1 MAADN
6 PLGLSVPETT
16 YAPDNTF
23 FLDLKKIQTWLS
35 SLPMANIGETSRQV
49 FKTLV
54 ELNRLEVPN
63 LNRIKAVELFR
74 QPITY
79 ISKNLKKHYYDQP
92 FPLSARNQKVSVL
105 CREFHSELANSYK
118 HIITNIVSE
127 GREEVDQRL
136 LIIAAHQALYYLH
149 STLRHS
155 ALVYNPYPKNVWR
168 EIHRLY
174 SYVAENKIEAIKVKE
189 NVDKDKEGISSTIT
203 DLYKRSLLLAMI
215 PPYKLRQREIDQLF
229 QQLPKYASHLRLV
242 NPQQQETKD
251 TLFVVLNDSDEPPL
265 HSSLNT
271 ASLTEVS
278 RVIDTAPLVEVL
290 EKEIKDMAQ
299 EKDGKAMSGPIS
311 RSTLEKMISSL
322 GTAPQR
328 KFVRTRLNF
337 ELDIAVSLTA
347 IHALILEHTQNGTES
362 ENGPEVQEEIT
373 LTITPL
379 DQPFEDTGF
388 VTDDTEDAWSGET
401 TFPSPWTQASE
412 EKTYE
417 TFHCRTFN
425 ESAGGY
431 CIDLS
436 GRDAPKIRVGEL
448 VGIQSTSDKSQFSIG
463 VVRWMKNLPIVGLEF
478 GIEVISLDAF
488 PASVNHTNKTGSLAA
503 KQDALLLPQQK
514 ASKQPN
520 SIIVPALPY
529 NVDDTLALEDAE
541 GKRTIQLTKL
551 VEITGSFARFQ
562 FTHQD
567 TIETER
573 PKTEEKKKE
582 EDTDFDKI
590 WEIL

>member
-1 MAADN
+1 MASDN

-74 QPITY
+74 QPIGY
-79 ISKNLKKHYYDQP
+79 ISRNLKKHYYDQP

-118 HIITNIVSE
+118 HIITNIINE
-127 GREEVDQRL
+127 GREESDQRL
-136 LIIAAHQALYYLH
+136 LIIAIHQALYYLH

-155 ALVYNPYPKNVWR
+155 ALVYNTYPKNVWK
-168 EIHRLY
+168 EIHLLY
-174 SYVAENKIEAIKVKE
+174 SYASKNNIDGIKVKE
-189 NVDKDKEGISSTIT
+189 NTDKKEATSTIT
-203 DLYKRSLLLAMI
+203 DLYKRSLLLAMT
-215 PPYKLRQREIDQLF
+215 PPHKLRQREIDHLF
-229 QQLPKYASHLRLV
+229 EKLPEYASHLQLAG
-242 NPQQQETKD
+242 PQEQGAKD
-251 TLFVVLNDSDEPPL
+251 TMFVVPVDSDEPPL
-265 HSSLNT
+265 HTSLHT
-271 ASLTEVS
+271 APLTEVS
-278 RVIDTAPLVEVL
+278 RVVYTASLVKHLQAELKSMSKAGEDSDSIFAQLSKPLL
-290 EKEIKDMAQ
+290 EKLI
-299 EKDGKAMSGPIS
+299 
-311 RSTLEKMISSL
+311 LSL

-328 KFVRTRLNF
+328 KFVRTKLNF
-337 ELDIAVSLTA
+337 ELDIAVGLTP
-347 IHALILEHTQNGTES
+347 IHALILEHTKSNE
-362 ENGPEVQEEIT
+362 EDPEGPEVREEIT

-388 VTDDTEDAWSGET
+388 VTDDAEDVWSGET
-401 TFPSPWTQASE
+401 TFPTPWTQAGE
-412 EKTYE
+412 DKTYE

-448 VGIQSTSDKSQFSIG
+448 VGIQSAGDKSQFSIG

-478 GIEVISLDAF
+478 GIEVVSLDAF
-488 PASVNHTNKTGSLAA
+488 PASVNNTKKAGGLGST
-503 KQDALLLPQQK
+503 QDALLLPEQK
-514 ASKQPN
+514 VSKQPS
-520 SIIVPALPY
+520 SIVVPALPY
-529 NVDDTLALEDAE
+529 SVGDTLQLDSADE
-541 GKRTIQLTKL
+541 KRTIRLIKL
-551 VEITGSFARFQ
+551 IETTGSFARFE
-562 FTHQD
+562 FTQQD
-567 TIETER
+567 S
-573 PKTEEKKKE
+573 PKREKPASEEKE
-582 EDTDFDKI
+582 EETDFDKI
-590 WEIL
+590 WDIL